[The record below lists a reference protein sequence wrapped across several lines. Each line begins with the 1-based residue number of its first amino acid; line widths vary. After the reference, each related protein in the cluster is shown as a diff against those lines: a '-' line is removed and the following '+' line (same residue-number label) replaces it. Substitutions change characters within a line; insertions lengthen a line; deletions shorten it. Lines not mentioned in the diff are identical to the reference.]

1 MPSAAPSASA
11 DQDARPASR
20 GADAKIGD
28 AVVFT
33 LRGPLAGRT
42 PEQRASAATK
52 ALRQVL
58 AASPDSVKVEPE
70 KGLFVVYVG
79 AVPIVEIDDDDAR
92 LANAASTKVHADSVA
107 AAVKGAL
114 QAEQKR
120 SAVSSTIFSVSL
132 AVFFAFL
139 TLFLLRKVRELAGRA
154 DVWLEQNPERVP
166 AIRLRTIEV
175 LHPAAVR
182 SALALA
188 VGVARWVGQLGLV
201 YGWLIAALSLFE
213 ATRGLTERLTGF
225 FLVPLGNFTTRF
237 ATSLPIVAILLIAA
251 LATAILLRVVGLFFE
266 GVSQGTTALGW
277 LPADLARP
285 TSLLIRIGM
294 LVLALVFVA
303 PVITGDAEG
312 ALARAGF
319 VAVIAFGL
327 SATPVLATS
336 IVGAGV
342 VFGRR
347 IRVGEWTE
355 VGNRVGRVTEVTLF
369 ETVLEDEE
377 ANEVR
382 VPHLALLWHPTRLHG
397 VIPRVVVEIAV
408 EPSLATPEFHLRLLE
423 AAASV
428 GADPRVDLVKV
439 EVAEARFALAAT
451 TDEAD
456 ARTQLLLRGAA
467 EVAAAR
473 RAAKRAPA

>member
-1 MPSAAPSASA
+1 M
-11 DQDARPASR
+11 
-20 GADAKIGD
+20 KTGD
-28 AVVFT
+28 VVVFT
-33 LRGPLAGRT
+33 IRGPLAGKT
-42 PEQRASAATK
+42 AEQRASAATK

-58 AASPDSVKVEPE
+58 ATPPDKVRVKAEEGVY
-70 KGLFVVYVG
+70 VVYVDE
-79 AVPIVEIDDDDAR
+79 APIVQLDENDAK
-92 LANAASTKVHADSVA
+92 LAGDASAQVHAQAVA
-107 AAVKGAL
+107 ELVRGAL
-114 QAEQKR
+114 VAEQKR

-139 TLFLLRKVRELAGRA
+139 TLFLVRKVREIASRA
-154 DVWLEQNPERVP
+154 DLWLEQNPERVP

-188 VGVARWVGQLGLV
+188 VGIARWVGQLGLV

-237 ATSLPIVAILLIAA
+237 ATSLPIVAILIIAG
-251 LATAILLRVVGLFFE
+251 LAVAILLRVVGLFFE

-285 TSLLIRIGM
+285 TSVLIRIGM

-369 ETVLEDEE
+369 ETILEDEE
-377 ANEVR
+377 ANEIR

-397 VIPRVVVEIAV
+397 VIPRVVVEVAV
-408 EPSLATPEFHLRLLE
+408 EPSLATPEFHARLLD

-439 EVAEARFALAAT
+439 ELNEARFALAAT

-473 RAAKRAPA
+473 RAAERAGA